1 MGLISSRPAPL
12 VRRLLEEGLDFRFGK
27 TGDPRLNF

>member
-12 VRRLLEEGLDFRFGK
+12 VRRLLEEGLGPWFRK
-27 TGDPRLNF
+27 TGDPWLNS